1 MLEKYGKKL
10 FILLG
15 CDVVYFILWVIP
27 AIRIPASSA
36 IFTGLGL
43 MTMTALSFVEVEDDS
58 LSGGSGTHACGNHT
72 PADVFQ
78 ILNIMW
84 IIDPFRMISY
94 IIRKGFFRLK
104 NILKFPAIVS

>member
-36 IFTGLGL
+36 IFYRTW
-43 MTMTALSFVEVEDDS
+43 AYDYD
-58 LSGGSGTHACGNHT
+58 GTQLC
-72 PADVFQ
+72 
-78 ILNIMW
+78 
-84 IIDPFRMISY
+84 
-94 IIRKGFFRLK
+94 
-104 NILKFPAIVS
+104 

>member
-43 MTMTALSFVEVEDDS
+43 MTMTALSFVEVEDDTFDRVTGDEKWFKIAF
-58 LSGGSGTHACGNHT
+58 LVGSALTLVGI
-72 PADVFQ
+72 
-78 ILNIMW
+78 ILLLM
-84 IIDPFRMISY
+84 
-94 IIRKGFFRLK
+94 FF
-104 NILKFPAIVS
+104 KF

>member
-43 MTMTALSFVEVEDDS
+43 MTMTALSFVEVEDDTFDRVTGDETWFKIAF
-58 LSGGSGTHACGNHT
+58 LVGAALTLVGI
-72 PADVFQ
+72 
-78 ILNIMW
+78 ILLLM
-84 IIDPFRMISY
+84 
-94 IIRKGFFRLK
+94 FF
-104 NILKFPAIVS
+104 KF

>member
-1 MLEKYGKKL
+1 MFEKYGKKL

-43 MTMTALSFVEVEDDS
+43 MTMTALSFVEVEDDTFDRVTGDEKWFKIAF
-58 LSGGSGTHACGNHT
+58 LVGEALTLVGI
-72 PADVFQ
+72 
-78 ILNIMW
+78 ILLLM
-84 IIDPFRMISY
+84 
-94 IIRKGFFRLK
+94 FF
-104 NILKFPAIVS
+104 KF

>member
-1 MLEKYGKKL
+1 MIEKYGKKL

-43 MTMTALSFVEVEDDS
+43 MTMTALSFVEVEDDTFDRVTGDETWFMIAFVVGAA
-58 LSGGSGTHACGNHT
+58 LTLVGI
-72 PADVFQ
+72 
-78 ILNIMW
+78 ILLLM
-84 IIDPFRMISY
+84 
-94 IIRKGFFRLK
+94 FF
-104 NILKFPAIVS
+104 KF

>member
-36 IFTGLGL
+36 IFTGLG
-43 MTMTALSFVEVEDDS
+43 TNFSEKVEVGFQPILGCS
-58 LSGGSGTHACGNHT
+58 ATPKSSFLASRLS
-72 PADVFQ
+72 
-78 ILNIMW
+78 
-84 IIDPFRMISY
+84 R
-94 IIRKGFFRLK
+94 
-104 NILKFPAIVS
+104 

>member
-1 MLEKYGKKL
+1 MFEKYGKKL

-43 MTMTALSFVEVEDDS
+43 MTMTALSFVEVEDDTFDRVTGDEKWFKIAF
-58 LSGGSGTHACGNHT
+58 LVGVALTLVGI
-72 PADVFQ
+72 
-78 ILNIMW
+78 ILLLM
-84 IIDPFRMISY
+84 
-94 IIRKGFFRLK
+94 FF
-104 NILKFPAIVS
+104 KF

>member
-43 MTMTALSFVEVEDDS
+43 MTMTALSFVEVEDDTFDRVTGAEKWFKIAF
-58 LSGGSGTHACGNHT
+58 LVGAALTLVGI
-72 PADVFQ
+72 
-78 ILNIMW
+78 ILLLM
-84 IIDPFRMISY
+84 
-94 IIRKGFFRLK
+94 FF
-104 NILKFPAIVS
+104 KF

>member
-1 MLEKYGKKL
+1 MFEKYGKKL

-43 MTMTALSFVEVEDDS
+43 MTMTALSFVEVEDDTFDRVTGHEKWFKIAF
-58 LSGGSGTHACGNHT
+58 LEGAALTLVGI
-72 PADVFQ
+72 
-78 ILNIMW
+78 ILLLM
-84 IIDPFRMISY
+84 
-94 IIRKGFFRLK
+94 FF
-104 NILKFPAIVS
+104 KF

>member
-43 MTMTALSFVEVEDDS
+43 MTMTALSFVEVEDDTFDRVTGDEKWFKIAF
-58 LSGGSGTHACGNHT
+58 LVGAPLTRVGI
-72 PADVFQ
+72 
-78 ILNIMW
+78 ILLLM
-84 IIDPFRMISY
+84 
-94 IIRKGFFRLK
+94 FF
-104 NILKFPAIVS
+104 KF

>member
-43 MTMTALSFVEVEDDS
+43 MTMTALSFVEVEDDTFDRVTGDEKWFKIAF
-58 LSGGSGTHACGNHT
+58 LVGAVLTLVGI
-72 PADVFQ
+72 
-78 ILNIMW
+78 ILLLM
-84 IIDPFRMISY
+84 
-94 IIRKGFFRLK
+94 FF
-104 NILKFPAIVS
+104 KF

>member
-43 MTMTALSFVEVEDDS
+43 MTMTALSFVEVEDDTFDRVTGDEKRFKIAF
-58 LSGGSGTHACGNHT
+58 LVGAALTLVGI
-72 PADVFQ
+72 
-78 ILNIMW
+78 ILLLM
-84 IIDPFRMISY
+84 
-94 IIRKGFFRLK
+94 FF
-104 NILKFPAIVS
+104 KF

>member
-43 MTMTALSFVEVEDDS
+43 MTMTALSFVEVEDDTFDRVTGDEK
-58 LSGGSGTHACGNHT
+58 LFKIAFLVGAALTLVGI
-72 PADVFQ
+72 
-78 ILNIMW
+78 ILLLM
-84 IIDPFRMISY
+84 
-94 IIRKGFFRLK
+94 FF
-104 NILKFPAIVS
+104 KF

>member
-43 MTMTALSFVEVEDDS
+43 MTMTALSFVEVEDDTFDRVTGD
-58 LSGGSGTHACGNHT
+58 LGGSVHRRGLGGYRLLPQHHV
-72 PADVFQ
+72 PAAVEGDLAQ
-78 ILNIMW
+78 GRPGLPGE
-84 IIDPFRMISY
+84 IITS
-94 IIRKGFFRLK
+94 
-104 NILKFPAIVS
+104 

>member
-1 MLEKYGKKL
+1 MFEKYGKKL

-43 MTMTALSFVEVEDDS
+43 MTMTALSFVEVEDDTFDRVT
-58 LSGGSGTHACGNHT
+58 GDENWFKIACLVGAALT
-72 PADVFQ
+72 LVGI
-78 ILNIMW
+78 ILLLM
-84 IIDPFRMISY
+84 
-94 IIRKGFFRLK
+94 FF
-104 NILKFPAIVS
+104 KF

>member
-43 MTMTALSFVEVEDDS
+43 MTMTALSFVEVEDDTFDRVTGDEKWFKIAF
-58 LSGGSGTHACGNHT
+58 LVGAALTLGGI
-72 PADVFQ
+72 
-78 ILNIMW
+78 ILLLM
-84 IIDPFRMISY
+84 
-94 IIRKGFFRLK
+94 FF
-104 NILKFPAIVS
+104 KF

>member
-43 MTMTALSFVEVEDDS
+43 MIMTAL
-58 LSGGSGTHACGNHT
+58 
-72 PADVFQ
+72 
-78 ILNIMW
+78 
-84 IIDPFRMISY
+84 RMIHLT
-94 IIRKGFFRLK
+94 G
-104 NILKFPAIVS
+104 

>member
-43 MTMTALSFVEVEDDS
+43 MTMTALSFVEVEDDTFDRVTGDEMWFKIAF
-58 LSGGSGTHACGNHT
+58 LVGAALTLVGI
-72 PADVFQ
+72 
-78 ILNIMW
+78 ILLLM
-84 IIDPFRMISY
+84 
-94 IIRKGFFRLK
+94 FF
-104 NILKFPAIVS
+104 KF

>member
-43 MTMTALSFVEVEDDS
+43 MTMTALSFVEGD
-58 LSGGSGTHACGNHT
+58 G
-72 PADVFQ
+72 
-78 ILNIMW
+78 
-84 IIDPFRMISY
+84 
-94 IIRKGFFRLK
+94 
-104 NILKFPAIVS
+104 

>member
-43 MTMTALSFVEVEDDS
+43 MTMTALSFVEVEDDTFDRVT
-58 LSGGSGTHACGNHT
+58 GDEKWFKIA
-72 PADVFQ
+72 
-78 ILNIMW
+78 ILVGAALTLVG
-84 IIDPFRMISY
+84 IILLLM
-94 IIRKGFFRLK
+94 FF
-104 NILKFPAIVS
+104 KF

>member
-43 MTMTALSFVEVEDDS
+43 MTMTALSFVEVEDDTFDRVTGDEEWFKIAF
-58 LSGGSGTHACGNHT
+58 LVGAALTLVGI
-72 PADVFQ
+72 
-78 ILNIMW
+78 ILLLM
-84 IIDPFRMISY
+84 
-94 IIRKGFFRLK
+94 FF
-104 NILKFPAIVS
+104 KF

>member
-43 MTMTALSFVEVEDDS
+43 MTMTALSFVEVEDD
-58 LSGGSGTHACGNHT
+58 TF
-72 PADVFQ
+72 DRV
-78 ILNIMW
+78 MW
-84 IIDPFRMISY
+84 ITDPFRMIRY

>member
-1 MLEKYGKKL
+1 MIEKYGKKL

-43 MTMTALSFVEVEDDS
+43 MTMTALSFVEVEDDTFDRVTGDEKWFKIAF
-58 LSGGSGTHACGNHT
+58 LVGAELTLVGI
-72 PADVFQ
+72 
-78 ILNIMW
+78 ILLLM
-84 IIDPFRMISY
+84 
-94 IIRKGFFRLK
+94 FF
-104 NILKFPAIVS
+104 KF

>member
-1 MLEKYGKKL
+1 MIEKYGKKL

-43 MTMTALSFVEVEDDS
+43 MTMTALSFV
-58 LSGGSGTHACGNHT
+58 
-72 PADVFQ
+72 
-78 ILNIMW
+78 
-84 IIDPFRMISY
+84 
-94 IIRKGFFRLK
+94 
-104 NILKFPAIVS
+104 

>member
-1 MLEKYGKKL
+1 MFEKYGKKL

-43 MTMTALSFVEVEDDS
+43 MTMTALSFVENDPRCALCPDS
-58 LSGGSGTHACGNHT
+58 
-72 PADVFQ
+72 
-78 ILNIMW
+78 
-84 IIDPFRMISY
+84 IS
-94 IIRKGFFRLK
+94 L
-104 NILKFPAIVS
+104 

>member
-43 MTMTALSFVEVEDDS
+43 MTMTALSFVEVEDDTFDRVTCDEKWFKIAF
-58 LSGGSGTHACGNHT
+58 LVGAALTLVGI
-72 PADVFQ
+72 
-78 ILNIMW
+78 ILLLM
-84 IIDPFRMISY
+84 
-94 IIRKGFFRLK
+94 FF
-104 NILKFPAIVS
+104 KF